1 MVGWVGLAWY
11 SRPPNLSRREGQKC
25 EVLTSCKPQTGPKCN
40 GKTYWNVFST
50 NVKTTILEKCS
61 LHSLQQVLRD
71 ALDKL
76 RNTVPRKLKDIHLIC
91 WTSNN
96 FSHTIYWFWCEELR
110 DSVEADLKQCAL
122 LDNVWFEQFYIR
134 EKLSRLLQNNVILV
148 RFESWLHFR
157 RRLDNLPASGAGVD
171 ATDFF
176 LSFKLACEAVGWLLR
191 KIQQTGPTGFEL
203 FQCISN
209 ISKCIIYH
217 QHWTLAKVYRR
228 SWSLLLRPVS
238 IFCELVSGWITKIAC
253 REVSLGIVCPF

>member
-1 MVGWVGLAWY
+1 MLWTNSATQFLENSRTFIWFVGH
-11 SRPPNLSRREGQKC
+11 
-25 EVLTSCKPQTGPKCN
+25 QTI
-40 GKTYWNVFST
+40 F
-50 NVKTTILEKCS
+50 
-61 LHSLQQVLRD
+61 
-71 ALDKL
+71 
-76 RNTVPRKLKDIHLIC
+76 RKL
-91 WTSNN
+91 N
-96 FSHTIYWFWCEELR
+96 TIYWFWCEELR

-191 KIQQTGPTGFEL
+191 KIQQTGPTGFEF

-228 SWSLLLRPVS
+228 SWSLLLRPVFN
-238 IFCELVSGWITKIAC
+238 ILRIGKW
-253 REVSLGIVCPF
+253 LNH